1 MLEMDVGVVKGLT
14 IVKLE
19 GDLTS
24 NTFEKFNEGVD
35 YLLYMQGMH
44 YFVFD
49 FKDVNNIDENVFSE
63 LQRKIIEI
71 FLNCGKVVMCG
82 IKCAFKNIKDSTR
95 LFYAKDEIEALK
107 CFSI

>member
-14 IVKLE
+14 VVKLE

-35 YLLYMQGMH
+35 YLLYNQGMH
-44 YFVFD
+44 FFVFD
-49 FKDVNNIDENVFSE
+49 FKNVDNIDENVFSE

-71 FLNCGKVVMCG
+71 FLNCGKVVIYG
-82 IKCAFKNIKDSTR
+82 IKFIFNKIKDNR
-95 LFYAKDEIEALK
+95 LFYVNDEIEALK